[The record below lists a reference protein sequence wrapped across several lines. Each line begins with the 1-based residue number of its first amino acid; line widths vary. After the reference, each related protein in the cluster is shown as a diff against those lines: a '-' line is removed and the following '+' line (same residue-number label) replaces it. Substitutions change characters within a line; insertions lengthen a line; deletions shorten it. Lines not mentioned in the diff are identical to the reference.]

1 MRTVIIA
8 DDEPITRMDLA
19 DMLTE
24 LDFQV
29 VGQAGDG
36 FDAVELCRAKRPD
49 VVLMDVKMPVFDGLT
64 AAETILQEDLA
75 GCVVL
80 LTAFND
86 EPLIRRASK
95 AGVSGYL
102 VKPVAQRSLLPA
114 IEVALAQS
122 QRMRQAEATRQKMQ
136 EERRI
141 RKAQQYLA
149 QAQGCSD
156 TEAHQTMRRTAMDKR
171 ISMAVLA
178 ERILAQAQ
186 RADRIG
192 PAKQMLAAC
201 RGYSEDKAHRYILQ
215 YARNHGCPPP
225 AGGGADPGS
234 FKGRGGRPCCANS
247 VTLMPGSRPGSWTGS
262 AGWKRS
268 CP

>member
-49 VVLMDVKMPVFDGLT
+49 VVLMDMKMPVFDGLT

-86 EPLIRRASK
+86 EPLIRRASE

-102 VKPVAQRSLLPA
+102 VKPVAQSSLLPA

-122 QRMRQAEATRQKMQ
+122 QRMRQAEATQQKMQ

-149 QAQGCSD
+149 QAQ
-156 TEAHQTMRRTAMDKR
+156 
-171 ISMAVLA
+171 
-178 ERILAQAQ
+178 

-192 PAKQMLAAC
+192 SAKQMLAAC

-215 YARNHGCPPP
+215 YARNHACSPP
-225 AGGGADPGS
+225 AGGGADPGP
-234 FKGRGGRPCCANS
+234 FKRRGGRPCCANS
-247 VTLMPGSRPGSWTGS
+247 VTLMPGFRPRSWTGF

>member
-49 VVLMDVKMPVFDGLT
+49 VVLMDMKMPVFDGLT

-86 EPLIRRASK
+86 EPLIRRASE

-122 QRMRQAEATRQKMQ
+122 QRMRQAEATQQKMQ

-141 RKAQQYLA
+141 RKAQQY
-149 QAQGCSD
+149 
-156 TEAHQTMRRTAMDKR
+156 
-171 ISMAVLA
+171 
-178 ERILAQAQ
+178 LAQAQ

-215 YARNHGCPPP
+215 YARNHGCSPP
-225 AGGGADPGS
+225 AGGGADPGP
-234 FKGRGGRPCCANS
+234 FKRRGGRPCCANS
-247 VTLMPGSRPGSWTGS
+247 VTLMPGFRPRSWTGF